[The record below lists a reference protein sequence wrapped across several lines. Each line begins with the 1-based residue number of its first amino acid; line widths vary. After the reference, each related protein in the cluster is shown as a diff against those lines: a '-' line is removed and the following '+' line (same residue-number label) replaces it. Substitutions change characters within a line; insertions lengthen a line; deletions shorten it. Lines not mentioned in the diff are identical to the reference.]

1 MEAIAKFEKVSRF
14 QFLKDCWKAAG
25 YEGEFQYLKDGDNVK
40 YGQAYCEEVGSFTT
54 NCTYI
59 WEHIKLPTRA
69 TSGSAGYDFYIPDGT
84 HLGAT
89 WYQLIPTGIRCK
101 IKPGYVL
108 MLYPRSSLGFKHA
121 FGLANTTGII
131 DSDYYN
137 AANEG
142 HIMIKASA
150 IDLNLEAGDRF
161 IQGIFLPYYLAEE
174 DEVTTERSGGL
185 GSTGA

>member
-1 MEAIAKFEKVSRF
+1 MEAIAKFEKVSF
-14 QFLKDCWKAAG
+14 EQFCKDCWN
-25 YEGEFQYLKDGDNVK
+25 ETDHFPTE
-40 YGQAYCEEVGSFTT
+40 EEVNSMYNDELLNYNLFLTM
-54 NCTYI
+54 CTYVYDN
-59 WEHIKLPTRA
+59 IKLPTRA
-69 TSGSAGYDFYIPDGT
+69 TNGSAGYDFYLPEDT
-84 HLGAT
+84 YLSEK
-89 WYQLIPTGIRCK
+89 YYKLIPTGIRCN

-121 FGLANTTGII
+121 FALANTTGII

-137 AANEG
+137 SKNEG
-142 HIMIKASA
+142 HILVKASA

-174 DEVTTERSGGL
+174 DEVTTERSGGF

>member
-25 YEGEFQYLKDGDNVK
+25 YKGEFHYPTDGDLMTWDDV
-40 YGQAYCEEVGSFTT
+40 YIEEVGGFIA
-54 NCTYI
+54 NCTNI

-174 DEVTTERSGGL
+174 DEVTTERSGGF